1 MVTVYSRLIIERVR
15 CRAGH
20 KRAENIESLFLLYD
34 ALESSCQETLKSG
47 RTGDQKDNAT
57 AAQLLE
63 ELRVRFVRLVGI
75 SRCPSHCP
83 YCCPSRAASR
93 AVHLTALAL
102 P

>member
-1 MVTVYSRLIIERVR
+1 MVTVYSRLVIERVR

-20 KRAENIESLFLLYD
+20 KRAENIESLFQLYD

-63 ELRVRFVRLVGI
+63 ELRVRFVRLVGRCI
-75 SRCPSHCP
+75 SRCPSPGSC
-83 YCCPSRAASR
+83 
-93 AVHLTALAL
+93 TAMTAGC
-102 P
+102 